1 MPTFYPACLLCLLTL
16 AARAECTMHRAA
28 ELPLTLW
35 QNKLYVPVSIDG
47 APRMMFLD
55 TGASVTTL
63 AVKTANA
70 LNLPRDFDHTADM
83 FGVGG
88 MESHL
93 YLVHTRTL
101 SLGGITVN
109 GDTFPVAEFAGLM
122 ADDATPIGGLIGADL
137 LSHFDLELDVP
148 HRRLGLWQVS
158 GCSEIKPDWTSP
170 SGSVPV
176 EILPSRHVSVPVKAD
191 GTTVFLLLDTGSP
204 GLVLSTRAA
213 ARVGATPDV
222 LEESRPMSGR
232 GVNERAFS
240 GWLHIVAKLQVAG
253 ELFVDARAVVVNN
266 GRMRGGK
273 EWLGLPSLNRGRVW
287 VSYATNQIF
296 LEHAAAE

>member
-1 MPTFYPACLLCLLTL
+1 MFRLALAFCLITQ

-35 QNKLYVPVSIDG
+35 QDKLFVPVTIDG

-55 TGASVTTL
+55 TGAGITTV

-70 LNLPRDFDHTADM
+70 LSLPRDFDHTLDA

-101 SLGGITVN
+101 MLGGIAVN
-109 GDTFPVAEFAGLM
+109 GQTFPVAEFAGVM
-122 ADDATPIGGLIGADL
+122 ADDETPVGGLIGADL
-137 LSHFDLELDVP
+137 LSHFDLDLDVP

-158 GCSEIKPDWTSP
+158 GCTDVKPDWTGP
-170 SGSVPV
+170 TGSVAIAI
-176 EILPSRHVSVPVKAD
+176 EPSRHVSVPVKAD
-191 GTTVFLLLDTGSP
+191 GTVVNLLLDTGSP

-213 ARVGATPDV
+213 ARAGATPEM
-222 LEESRPMSGR
+222 LEESRTLR
-232 GVNERAFS
+232 GHGLNERAFS
-240 GWLHIVAKLQVAG
+240 GWLHIVARLEVAG
-253 ELFVDARAVVVNN
+253 EVFGDARAVVVSN
-266 GRMRGGK
+266 GRVQSGDGL
-273 EWLGLPSLNRGRVW
+273 LGLAFLKRGRVW
-287 VSYATNQIF
+287 VSYATGRLF
-296 LEHAAAE
+296 VERTTAE

>member
-1 MPTFYPACLLCLLTL
+1 MHILRLALLFCLLTHV
-16 AARAECTMHRAA
+16 ASAECTMHRAA
-28 ELPLTLW
+28 VLPLTLW

-70 LNLPRDFDHTADM
+70 LNLPRDFDHTVDM

-109 GDTFPVAEFAGLM
+109 GETYPVAEFAGLM

-137 LSHFDLELDVP
+137 LSHFDLDLDVP
-148 HRRLGLWQVS
+148 HRRLGLWEVL
-158 GCSEIKPDWTSP
+158 GCSEIKPDWSGP
-170 SGSVPV
+170 SGSVPI

-191 GTTVFLLLDTGSP
+191 DTILNLLLDTGSP

-213 ARVGATPDV
+213 ARAGATPEI
-222 LEESRPMSGR
+222 LEESRPMSGH
-232 GVNERAFS
+232 GMNERSFS
-240 GWLHIVAKLQVAG
+240 GWVHIIARLEVAG
-253 ELFVDARAVVVNN
+253 EIFGDARAAVVNN
-266 GRMRGGK
+266 GRAQSGDGL
-273 EWLGLPSLNRGRVW
+273 LGLAFLKRGRVW
-287 VSYATNQIF
+287 VSYATSRLF
-296 LEHAAAE
+296 VERVAAE